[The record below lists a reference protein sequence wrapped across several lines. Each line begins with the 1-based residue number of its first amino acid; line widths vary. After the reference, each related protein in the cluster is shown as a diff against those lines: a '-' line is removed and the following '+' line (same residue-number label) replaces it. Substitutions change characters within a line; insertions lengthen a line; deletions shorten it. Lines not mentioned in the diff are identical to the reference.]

1 MPKMNDAS
9 TPLGAKAKL
18 ALSRAELLAAMGY
31 HALDDQ
37 IGLQVAPNAPTHH
50 SQSRLGAMLD
60 DTVVGQ
66 WWRRH
71 PLRDVVEL
79 SRPALEGYA
88 RRHPARLVAYGA
100 GTGALAIVLRPWKLL
115 SSATVLAL
123 LFRYVDVS
131 GMVSRLLDGASR
143 SDAGTIDPR
152 RGRPYLRDSTL

>member
-1 MPKMNDAS
+1 MNDVS

-37 IGLQVAPNAPTHH
+37 IGLQVAPNAPAHP
-50 SQSRLGAMLD
+50 QSRLGAMLD

-88 RRHPARLVAYGA
+88 RRHPVKNH
-100 GTGALAIVLRPWKLL
+100 PWRIPMTRQ
-115 SSATVLAL
+115 ATWQL
-123 LFRYVDVS
+123 
-131 GMVSRLLDGASR
+131 
-143 SDAGTIDPR
+143 P
-152 RGRPYLRDSTL
+152 